1 MKTKKYIK
9 PEITVIEIEGQQ
21 ILAGSGGGVGTDVID
36 NPADANLPTLSS
48 SYNNVYDDEEE
59 DNSYSIW

>member
-1 MKTKKYIK
+1 MKTMKYIK
-9 PEITVIEIEGQQ
+9 PEIIVIDIEGQQ
-21 ILAGSGGGVGTDVID
+21 ILAGSGVVGSGVSDKPV
-36 NPADANLPTLSS
+36 NADLPTLSS

>member
-9 PEITVIEIEGQQ
+9 PEINVIDIEGQQ
-21 ILAGSGGGVGTDVID
+21 ILAGSGVVGSDVSD
-36 NPADANLPTLSS
+36 NPANASLPVLSS
-48 SYNNVYDDEEE
+48 SYDNVYDDEEE

>member
-21 ILAGSGGGVGTDVID
+21 ILAGSGGDR
-36 NPADANLPTLSS
+36 N
-48 SYNNVYDDEEE
+48 
-59 DNSYSIW
+59 

>member
-9 PEITVIEIEGQQ
+9 PEINVIDIEGQQ
-21 ILAGSGGGVGTDVID
+21 ILAGSGVVGTGVSH
-36 NPADANLPTLSS
+36 NPADASLPALSS
-48 SYNNVYDDEEE
+48 SYDNVYDDEEE

>member
-1 MKTKKYIK
+1 MKTTKYIK
-9 PEITVIEIEGQQ
+9 PEITVIDIEGQQ
-21 ILAGSGGGVGTDVID
+21 ILAGSGVVGSGVID
-36 NPADANLPTLSS
+36 TPADASLSALSS

>member
-21 ILAGSGGGVGTDVID
+21 ILAGSGEVGTDVFD

>member
-21 ILAGSGGGVGTDVID
+21 ILAGSGVVGAGVGDG
-36 NPADANLPTLSS
+36 PADAGLPTLSS

>member
-1 MKTKKYIK
+1 MKVSRYL
-9 PEITVIEIEGQQ
+9 P
-21 ILAGSGGGVGTDVID
+21 AAGGVGTDVSN

>member
-9 PEITVIEIEGQQ
+9 PEINIIDIEGQQ
-21 ILAGSGGGVGTDVID
+21 ILAGSGGVGTNVSDT
-36 NPADANLPTLSS
+36 PANADLPTLSS

>member
-9 PEITVIEIEGQQ
+9 PEITVIDIEGQQ
-21 ILAGSGGGVGTDVID
+21 ILAGSGVVGTGISD
-36 NPADANLPTLSS
+36 NPADASLTTLSS
-48 SYNNVYDDEEE
+48 SYNKVYDDEEE

>member
-1 MKTKKYIK
+1 MKTTKYIK
-9 PEITVIEIEGQQ
+9 PEITVIDIEGQQ
-21 ILAGSGGGVGTDVID
+21 ILAGSGVVGTDVSD

>member
-1 MKTKKYIK
+1 MKTMKYIK
-9 PEITVIEIEGQQ
+9 PEITVIDIEGQQ
-21 ILAGSGGGVGTDVID
+21 ILAGSGVVGSGVID
-36 NPADANLPTLSS
+36 TPADVSPALSS

>member
-9 PEITVIEIEGQQ
+9 PEITVIDIEGQQ
-21 ILAGSGGGVGTDVID
+21 ILAGSGVVGTGVGDG
-36 NPADANLPTLSS
+36 PADADLPTLSS
-48 SYNNVYDDEEE
+48 SYNKVYDDEEE

>member
-1 MKTKKYIK
+1 MKTMKYIK

-21 ILAGSGGGVGTDVID
+21 ILAGSGGVGTDVSN

-48 SYNNVYDDEEE
+48 SYNNV
-59 DNSYSIW
+59 

>member
-1 MKTKKYIK
+1 MKTNKYIK

-21 ILAGSGGGVGTDVID
+21 ILAGSGVVGSGVSD
-36 NPADANLPTLSS
+36 NAADAKLPTLSS

-59 DNSYSIW
+59 DNSYPIW

>member
-1 MKTKKYIK
+1 MKTMKYIK
-9 PEITVIEIEGQQ
+9 PEITVIDIEGQQ
-21 ILAGSGGGVGTDVID
+21 ILAGSGVVGSGVID
-36 NPADANLPTLSS
+36 TPADASPALSS

>member
-9 PEITVIEIEGQQ
+9 PEINVIDIEGQQ
-21 ILAGSGGGVGTDVID
+21 ILAGSGVVGTGVSD
-36 NPADANLPTLSS
+36 NPAKADLPTLSS

>member
-1 MKTKKYIK
+1 MKTNKYIK
-9 PEITVIEIEGQQ
+9 PEIIVIDIEGQQ
-21 ILAGSGGGVGTDVID
+21 ILAGSGGVGTDVID
-36 NPADANLPTLSS
+36 NPADANLPTVSS

>member
-9 PEITVIEIEGQQ
+9 PEITVIDIEGQQ
-21 ILAGSGGGVGTDVID
+21 ILAGSGVVGTGVSDT
-36 NPADANLPTLSS
+36 PANADLPTLSS

>member
-9 PEITVIEIEGQQ
+9 PEITVIDIEGQQ
-21 ILAGSGGGVGTDVID
+21 ILAGSGVVGTGISD
-36 NPADANLPTLSS
+36 NPADASLTTLSS

>member
-21 ILAGSGGGVGTDVID
+21 ILAGSGVVGSDVSD
-36 NPADANLPTLSS
+36 NPADASLPALSS
-48 SYNNVYDDEEE
+48 SYNNVYDDEKE